1 MAVRQGR
8 RQKRVL
14 AGRKM
19 KSLCWMKDEGLH
31 LETSLSLLNPRV
43 QAPTTDLRADDLAN
57 YFKEKIDH
65 IRQEIISQSLHTMH
79 CPPSPTASSSLSDFE
94 PVTEEVI
101 RLLATFRPTTCTS
114 DPIPSHLLQ
123 SLSPAVTS
131 HLTKIFNLSLITA
144 AARTRDL
151 TGPLTSGHGSAQRTL
166 LEETTAMLCV
176 PTDFR
181 ICVPQAGNCRLCSL
195 RSIRRKV
202 SLIFFPDV
210 PPPFPPWFCFRRKKY
225 KSRNRG
231 LAEGTGHDIGR
242 SMDEDSRHITRR
254 IVHLT
259 LEMLYLL
266 TGEEYEPVKL
276 CNDPAK
282 SSLHPCLSEGER
294 TKIPV
299 MNTHSLVSEQKILE
313 LINKMIELLTGE
325 VPVRCQ
331 DVAVYFSV
339 EEWEY
344 LEGRKDLYKDVMME
358 NCQNLTSRGI
368 MLEEDLSAFPFVY
381 TREESFSFDTEN
393 FMDRDNLAHNLSPHI
408 KKESFSCSGQS
419 LPDGTHS
426 DHKPHNYGTE
436 GSSLFDSNFCDTDSC
451 TALDHVEYT
460 SFYIKEEPLLFP
472 EENCSDVTLLM
483 DHTDQDSRA
492 HSEQSASSEGPRGTS
507 LNDTQHHTF
516 MKRELLAC
524 DNDILKSSDDT
535 CKDPSYLIKESFS
548 FNPEVPSALTNE
560 NRNRALKTEH
570 DDLYSCSDCDK
581 CFSIESHLHKHQKIH
596 TNPKPSLLCFVPQ
609 FQEFALGDID
619 LIAQVFAKFLDKLKE
634 IS

>member
-1 MAVRQGR
+1 
-8 RQKRVL
+8 
-14 AGRKM
+14 
-19 KSLCWMKDEGLH
+19 
-31 LETSLSLLNPRV
+31 
-43 QAPTTDLRADDLAN
+43 
-57 YFKEKIDH
+57 
-65 IRQEIISQSLHTMH
+65 
-79 CPPSPTASSSLSDFE
+79 
-94 PVTEEVI
+94 
-101 RLLATFRPTTCTS
+101 
-114 DPIPSHLLQ
+114 
-123 SLSPAVTS
+123 
-131 HLTKIFNLSLITA
+131 
-144 AARTRDL
+144 
-151 TGPLTSGHGSAQRTL
+151 
-166 LEETTAMLCV
+166 MLCV

-408 KKESFSCSGQS
+408 KKES
-419 LPDGTHS
+419 
-426 DHKPHNYGTE
+426 
-436 GSSLFDSNFCDTDSC
+436 LF
-451 TALDHVEYT
+451 
-460 SFYIKEEPLLFP
+460 
-472 EENCSDVTLLM
+472 M
-483 DHTDQDSRA
+483 
-492 HSEQSASSEGPRGTS
+492 
-507 LNDTQHHTF
+507 
-516 MKRELLAC
+516 
-524 DNDILKSSDDT
+524 
-535 CKDPSYLIKESFS
+535 
-548 FNPEVPSALTNE
+548 
-560 NRNRALKTEH
+560 
-570 DDLYSCSDCDK
+570 
-581 CFSIESHLHKHQKIH
+581 
-596 TNPKPSLLCFVPQ
+596 
-609 FQEFALGDID
+609 
-619 LIAQVFAKFLDKLKE
+619 
-634 IS
+634 